1 MTDEDFDPH
10 WLNRRCAA
18 LGIAPLDDEQIDALL
33 SLAGN
38 AAHDS
43 GDRRNAPLTC
53 FLVGLH
59 LGSTGG
65 TADGASIGA
74 LPT

>member
-1 MTDEDFDPH
+1 MNDEEFDPH
-10 WLNRRCAA
+10 WLSQHCAA
-18 LGIAPLDDEQIDALL
+18 LGIATLDDDQIDALL
-33 SLAGN
+33 SLAGT

-53 FLVGLH
+53 FLAGLH
-59 LGSTGG
+59 LGSTGV
-65 TADGASIGA
+65 TADAASIGA